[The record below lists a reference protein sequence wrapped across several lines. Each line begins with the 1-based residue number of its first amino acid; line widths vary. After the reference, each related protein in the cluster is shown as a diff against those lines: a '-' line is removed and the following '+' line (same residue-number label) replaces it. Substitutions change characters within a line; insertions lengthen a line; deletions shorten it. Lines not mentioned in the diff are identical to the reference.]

1 MRFTVDPWDPSY
13 GTSSDLDPVDASRA
27 DVDCD
32 VEVPAG
38 RWAPRPGGPSPGTE
52 RLVFVD
58 GVRRVEAHVWIDCGD
73 GTADPGICASYAAG
87 AVRCDGMAVCG
98 PFVVGRGLFTAH
110 GGAEAIESSAGE
122 FAVRVAPS
130 GTPERLALA
139 LQERMAEAELEAA
152 EAACAAAAGEG
163 GTDAVVVDGPLRGR
177 QHLTGAVG
185 YVKTHHVTYLP
196 PEQNAVVGRLG
207 PGNAR
212 RCSPSAPR
220 GAACRGTSGCPA
232 GAPRRGR
239 VWCGASARPISP
251 SPGRQR
257 WPTSS
262 PPRCPGS
269 PPPPTRTGGRRRTS
283 IRSPA
288 SNGSSAIGSAT
299 PSSSTGPSAGP
310 RPDDPVASG
319 YAGRVTSRGRC
330 RSRRLR
336 RCPTAAP

>member
-13 GTSSDLDPVDASRA
+13 GTSSDLDPADASRA

-110 GGAEAIESSAGE
+110 GGAETIESGAGE
-122 FAVRVAPS
+122 FPVRVAPS
-130 GTPERLALA
+130 GAPERLALA
-139 LQERMAEAELEAA
+139 LQERMGEAELEAA
-152 EAACAAAAGEG
+152 EAACAAAAGDR

-196 PEQNAVVGRLG
+196 PEPNAVVGRLG
-207 PGNAR
+207 PGERTPLFALGTTWSRLSWYLRLPGGSAAPWSGVVRGECSANLSVAR
-212 RCSPSAPR
+212 AAALADLLTAALPR
-220 GAACRGTSGCPA
+220 F
-232 GAPRRGR
+232 
-239 VWCGASARPISP
+239 ASAAHKDGRAPQNLYPIAGLERELRHRLGDP
-251 SPGRQR
+251 QLVYRALRRAARAPGR
-257 WPTSS
+257 
-262 PPRCPGS
+262 
-269 PPPPTRTGGRRRTS
+269 
-283 IRSPA
+283 
-288 SNGSSAIGSAT
+288 
-299 PSSSTGPSAGP
+299 
-310 RPDDPVASG
+310 RPE
-319 YAGRVTSRGRC
+319 
-330 RSRRLR
+330 
-336 RCPTAAP
+336 